1 MEISGKSVPAAS
13 VAGTL
18 FFKEKEN
25 RRVKKK
31 RVFVPLCEVKIFF
44 EEKTLD
50 VRGNLVLNSSLHFRG

>member
-25 RRVKKK
+25 RRVKKT
-31 RVFVPLCEVKIFF
+31 RFRAFVRSEIFFF

-50 VRGNLVLNSSLHFRG
+50 ARGNLVLNSSLHFRG